1 MPSTFFGLNIGYTG
15 LVSAQAALNTT
26 GNNIA
31 NVETVG
37 YSRQKT
43 VQQAAN
49 AIRTNT
55 TYGMA
60 GAGVDTISIDQIRN
74 AFYDLK
80 YWDNNADLGIFEIK
94 RQYASEIEAYF
105 TDTDS
110 VQGFNVLFSDLFDS
124 LDEVRKSSGD
134 DTVKSEFLSKCNSL
148 TEYFNSMST
157 NLTKLQADA
166 NDEIQNKVNEINA
179 IASEIATLNKQINNI
194 ELNGIR
200 ANELRDK
207 RSLLIDQLSVI
218 VDVEVDEVPIYQT
231 EGPQPD
237 GSDPIKSGINR
248 YIVRIAGRQELV
260 NGYEYNTLKCEAREY
275 KVNQSDAEGLYEIKW
290 SNDLDFNLYGSN
302 LGGQLK
308 GLIEV
313 RDGNNDEYFHGKIE
327 KVEDD
332 GKGKQVVTVSV
343 KENLDYL
350 TDLNKLNLNSDGRI
364 QLSNKIYAYT
374 DWEVEIDGSGNHIYK
389 FTLEN
394 GSDDAS
400 SYIGKTTSVGTSVD
414 YQGIPYYMSQLNEW
428 CRVFSQAMNKIE
440 LTAQDNYGNPAGVIF
455 KAINVTDKENNYTFD
470 DFDYSKS
477 TKEQGASSTGNN
489 YQQLTAATFTINKD
503 MKKDVNLFG
512 TTKDIRQ
519 GRDAQDITEEL
530 LTVKVDKD
538 KASFRGATSGE
549 FLQCITTDTALNAS
563 SANNFHSNFDK
574 ISAAIKNQ
582 RLSEMGVDNDEEAL
596 NLVKFQE
603 AFNLASKMIQ
613 VMTEIYDRLILNTGV

>member
-148 TEYFNSMST
+148 TEYFNSMSA

-218 VDVEVDEVPIYQT
+218 VDVEVEEVPIYQT

-327 KVEDD
+327 NVEKD
-332 GKGKQVVTVSV
+332 GGRQVVTVSV

-394 GSDDAS
+394 GSADAR
-400 SYIGKTTSVGTSVD
+400 SYIGKTTSIGTSID

-440 LTAQDNYGNPAGVIF
+440 RTAQDNYGNDAGVLF
-455 KAINVTDKENNYTFD
+455 KAINVTDKDNNYDFEE
-470 DFDYSKS
+470 FDYNKS

-503 MKKDVNLFG
+503 MMKDVNLFG
-512 TTKDIRQ
+512 TTKDIHQ